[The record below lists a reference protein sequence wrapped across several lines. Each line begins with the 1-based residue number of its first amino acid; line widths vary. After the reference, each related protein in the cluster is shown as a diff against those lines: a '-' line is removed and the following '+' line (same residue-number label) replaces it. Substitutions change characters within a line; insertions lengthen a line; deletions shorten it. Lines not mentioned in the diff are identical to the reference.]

1 MNFSSSRILRT
12 ATLALVVV
20 GLLALAL
27 GGYLTP
33 LFETSLNPLVAIQG
47 WLSSRYM
54 AFYDFFTV
62 PRDVASLRQRNAELE
77 SEVSRLQSQ
86 VVELQQQLSEA
97 QVLYALLDFA
107 RARPENQY
115 VAAAVIGRDPSPFL
129 HYVIIDHGSEDGL
142 RHGMPVVNQQGLV
155 GRIDA
160 VTARAARVQLI
171 TDPSSSINVRLQ
183 NSQRDVILSGSI
195 TGDLTLQMIPSDMP
209 VSVGDVVLTTGLGG
223 QLPANIFI
231 GQVTSV
237 RQPQGGL
244 FQEAAV
250 QPVVDFTGLKA
261 VLVIVNFKP
270 VDISPLIPTTSP

>member
-1 MNFSSSRILRT
+1 M
-12 ATLALVVV
+12 
-20 GLLALAL
+20 ALAL